1 MSNSAN
7 TSQALSKD
15 SIVAVIGAGAMGS
28 GIAHVAAKAG
38 HPVFLFDTNE
48 AAVTKG
54 IAGIKKDLDFLVSKG
69 KMSAE
74 DSAATLARI
83 TPVSELSGLKNTKLV
98 IEAIVENLEVKRKV
112 FGDLEELL
120 GEDAILT
127 TNTSSISITA
137 IAAKL
142 KRPERLLGVHFFN
155 PAPRMALVEI
165 VSGVA
170 SDPHLAQVLFDS
182 AKAWGKVPVH
192 AKSTP
197 GFIVNRVARPYYAE
211 GLRVLEEQ
219 IADIATIDTLM
230 REGCGF
236 PLGPFELMDLIG
248 HDVNFAVTNS
258 VFNAYFG
265 DKRFTPSITQQ
276 ELVSAGRLGRK
287 SGQGFY
293 DYRENA
299 QKPVAKIAAPAEKPK
314 AIKLSSATP
323 LCKDLHERLE
333 KSGVEVVSVES
344 NINAP
349 TLAITDGRTATVRA
363 KDEGISSLAIFDL
376 VKDMKTSE
384 RVGIAFADSTP
395 ESDKNSVIGA
405 LQASGLIVS
414 VLDDVA
420 GLIGMRTICMLANE
434 ASDVVTQGIAS
445 AQDIDSAMKF
455 GTNYPIGPMTWS
467 DQIGIKHVT
476 TVLNNLKNHYGEER
490 YRLSPLILRKNA
502 AF

>member
-1 MSNSAN
+1 MSNSEKA
-7 TSQALSKD
+7 SKALSKD

-54 IAGIKKDLDFLVSKG
+54 IAGIKKDLEFLVSKG
-69 KMSAE
+69 KISAE
-74 DSAATLARI
+74 DMTATLNRI

-98 IEAIVENLEVKRKV
+98 IEAIVENLDIKRKV

-120 GEDAILT
+120 GDDAILT
-127 TNTSSISITA
+127 SNTSSISITA

-142 KRPERLLGVHFFN
+142 KHPERLLGVHFFN

-170 SDPHLAQVLFDS
+170 SDKHLAEVLFDS

-299 QKPVAKIAAPAEKPK
+299 QKPLAKIATPQAKPK
-314 AIKLSSATP
+314 AIKLSAETP
-323 LCKDLHERLE
+323 NCKDLHERLE
-333 KSGVEVVSVES
+333 KAGIEVVSMSS
-344 NINAP
+344 NIQAP
-349 TLAITDGRTATVRA
+349 TLAITDGRTATIRS
-363 KDEGISSLAIFDL
+363 KDEAITSLAVFDL
-376 VKDMKTSE
+376 VKDMKTSD
-384 RVGIAFADSTP
+384 RIGIAFSDSMP
-395 ESDKNSVIGA
+395 EAERNEVIGA
-405 LQASGLIVS
+405 LQATGLQVS
-414 VLDDVA
+414 ILDDVA
-420 GLIGMRTICMLANE
+420 GLVGMRTVCMLANE

-445 AQDIDSAMKF
+445 AKDIDSAMKY

-467 DQIGIKHVT
+467 EHIGIKHVAR
-476 TVLNNLKNHYGEER
+476 VLNNLKNHYGEER
-490 YRLSPLILRKNA
+490 YRLSPYILRKNA
-502 AF
+502 TV

>member
-1 MSNSAN
+1 MN
-7 TSQALSKD
+7 TKVNQAAPLPTSTT
-15 SIVAVIGAGAMGS
+15 VAVIGAGAMGS
-28 GIAHVAAKAG
+28 GIAHVVAKAG
-38 HPVFLFDTNE
+38 HPVFLFDTND
-48 AAVTKG
+48 AALEKG
-54 IAGIKKDLDFLVSKG
+54 IAGIKKDLDFLASKG

-74 DSAATLARI
+74 DAEATLKRI
-83 TPVSELSGLKNTKLV
+83 MPIKELATLKNSKLV
-98 IEAIVENLEVKRKV
+98 IEAIVENLDVKRKV
-112 FGDLEELL
+112 FGDLEDLL
-120 GEDAILT
+120 SEDAILT
-127 TNTSSISITA
+127 SNTSSISITA

-142 KRPERLLGVHFFN
+142 KRPERMLGVHFFN

-170 SDPHLAQVLFDS
+170 SDSALAQTLFES

-276 ELVSAGRLGRK
+276 ELVSAGRFGRK

-293 DYRENA
+293 DYREGA
-299 QKPVAKIAAPAEKPK
+299 KKQSASVAKECSKPL
-314 AIKLSSATP
+314 AIKMIEATD
-323 LCKDLHERLE
+323 LCKQLAQRIQS
-333 KSGVEVVSVES
+333 SGIKVLDATSKEQ
-344 NINAP
+344 AP
-349 TLAITDGRTATVRA
+349 VLTITDGRTATIRA
-363 KDEGISSLAIFDL
+363 KDSGLTSLAVFDL
-376 VKDMKTSE
+376 VKDMNATD
-384 RVGIAFADSTP
+384 RIGVAFADSTP
-395 ESDKNSVIGA
+395 QTDRDQIVGA
-405 LQASGLIVS
+405 LQACGLQVS
-414 VLDDVA
+414 LLDDVA
-420 GLIGMRTICMLANE
+420 GLVGMRTVCMLANE

-445 AQDIDSAMKF
+445 AEDIDSAMKY
-455 GTNYPIGPMTWS
+455 GTNYPIGPMKWS
-467 DQIGIKHVT
+467 EMIGIGHVAK
-476 TVLNNLKNHYGEER
+476 VLTHLRNHYGEER
-490 YRLSPLILRKNA
+490 YRLSPLILRKDA
-502 AF
+502 Q

>member
-1 MSNSAN
+1 MSNTN
-7 TSQALSKD
+7 ALSKD

-48 AAVTKG
+48 AALTKG
-54 IAGIKKDLDFLVSKG
+54 IAGIKKDLEFLVSKG
-69 KMSAE
+69 KMAAE
-74 DSAATLARI
+74 DMTATLARI
-83 TPVSELSGLKNTKLV
+83 TPVSELAALKNTKLV
-98 IEAIVENLEVKRKV
+98 IEAIVENLDIKRKV

-120 GEDAILT
+120 AEDAILT
-127 TNTSSISITA
+127 SNTSSISITA

-170 SDPHLAQVLFDS
+170 SDAHLAEVLFDS

-299 QKPVAKIAAPAEKPK
+299 IKPLAKIAPPSTKPK
-314 AIKLSSATP
+314 VIKLSEDTP
-323 LCKDLHERLE
+323 VCHDLRARIE
-333 KSGVEVVSVES
+333 KAGVEVVSINSSV
-344 NINAP
+344 NAP
-349 TLAITDGRTATVRA
+349 TLLITDGRTATIRA
-363 KDEGISSLAIFDL
+363 KDESITSLAVFDL

-384 RVGIAFADSTP
+384 RVGISFADSTP
-395 ESDKNSVIGA
+395 DTDKQSVIGA
-405 LQASGLIVS
+405 LQAAGLQVS

-420 GLIGMRTICMLANE
+420 GLIGMRTVCMLANE

-445 AQDIDSAMKF
+445 AKDIDSAMKY
-455 GTNYPIGPMTWS
+455 GTNYPMGPMTWA
-467 DQIGIKHVT
+467 QEIGIKHVAR
-476 TVLNNLKNHYGEER
+476 VLNNLKNHYGEER
-490 YRLSPLILRKNA
+490 YRLSPYILRKNA
-502 AF
+502 AN

>member
-1 MSNSAN
+1 MNTKANQASALP
-7 TSQALSKD
+7 TSTT
-15 SIVAVIGAGAMGS
+15 VAVIGAGAMGS
-28 GIAHVAAKAG
+28 GIAHVLAKAG
-38 HPVFLFDTNE
+38 HPVFLFDTND
-48 AAVTKG
+48 AALEKG
-54 IAGIKKDLDFLVSKG
+54 IAGIKKDLDFLASKG
-69 KMSAE
+69 KMSNE
-74 DSAATLARI
+74 DALATLKRI
-83 TPVSELSGLKNTKLV
+83 TPVKELTALKASKLV
-98 IEAIVENLEVKRKV
+98 IEAIVENLDVKRKV
-112 FGDLEELL
+112 FGDLEDLL
-120 GEDAILT
+120 SEDAILT
-127 TNTSSISITA
+127 SNTSSISITA

-142 KRPERLLGVHFFN
+142 KRPERMLGVHFFN

-170 SDPHLAQVLFDS
+170 SDANLAQTLFES

-276 ELVSAGRLGRK
+276 ELVSAGRFGRK

-293 DYRENA
+293 DYREGAKKQSASIANDCS
-299 QKPVAKIAAPAEKPK
+299 KPT
-314 AIKLSSATP
+314 AIKMIQDTD
-323 LCKDLHERLE
+323 LCKQLAARIQS
-333 KSGVEVVSVES
+333 SGIKVLNVDAKEQ
-344 NINAP
+344 AP
-349 TLAITDGRTATVRA
+349 LLAITDGRTATIRA
-363 KDEGISSLAIFDL
+363 KDNNLTSLAVFDL
-376 VKDMKTSE
+376 VKDVTATD
-384 RVGIAFADSTP
+384 RIGVAFADSTP
-395 ESDKNSVIGA
+395 QTDRDQIIGA
-405 LQASGLIVS
+405 LQACGLLVS

-420 GLIGMRTICMLANE
+420 GLVGMRTVCMLANE

-445 AQDIDSAMKF
+445 AEDIDSAMKY
-455 GTNYPIGPMTWS
+455 GTNYPIGPMKWS
-467 DQIGIKHVT
+467 EMIGIKHVA
-476 TVLNNLKNHYGEER
+476 TVLNNLRNHYGEER

-502 AF
+502 Q

>member
-1 MSNSAN
+1 MSNSN
-7 TSQALSKD
+7 ALSKD

-38 HPVFLFDTNE
+38 HPVFLFDTND
-48 AAVTKG
+48 AALSKG
-54 IAGIKKDLDFLVSKG
+54 IAGIKKDLEFLVSKN
-69 KMSAE
+69 KMTAE
-74 DSAATLARI
+74 DMAATIARI
-83 TPVSELSGLKNTKLV
+83 TPTSELSALKNTKLV
-98 IEAIVENLEVKRKV
+98 IEAIVENLDIKRKV
-112 FGDLEELL
+112 FADLEDLL
-120 GEDAILT
+120 AKDAILT
-127 TNTSSISITA
+127 SNTSSISITS

-170 SDPHLAQVLFDS
+170 SDQHLANVLFDS

-299 QKPVAKIAAPAEKPK
+299 VKPLAKVAPACAKPK
-314 AIKLSSATP
+314 AIKLSEDTT
-323 LCKDLHERLE
+323 LCQDLRSRLE
-333 KSGVEVVSVES
+333 KAGVEVVSANS

-349 TLAITDGRTATVRA
+349 TLLITDGRTATIRA
-363 KDEGISSLAIFDL
+363 KDENISSLAVFDL

-384 RVGIAFADSTP
+384 RVGISFADST
-395 ESDKNSVIGA
+395 SDTDKAAIIGA
-405 LQASGLIVS
+405 LQSAGLQVS
-414 VLDDVA
+414 LLDDVA
-420 GLIGMRTICMLANE
+420 GLVGMRTVCMLANE

-445 AQDIDSAMKF
+445 AKDIDSAMKF
-455 GTNYPIGPMTWS
+455 GTNYPIGPMTWAE
-467 DQIGIKHVT
+467 QIGIKHVAC
-476 TVLNNLKNHYGEER
+476 VLNNLKNHYGEER
-490 YRLSPLILRKNA
+490 YRLSPYILRKNA
-502 AF
+502 AI

>member
-1 MSNSAN
+1 MNNQSKQA
-7 TSQALSKD
+7 TALST
-15 SIVAVIGAGAMGS
+15 SSTVAVIGAGAMGS
-28 GIAHVAAKAG
+28 GIAHVVAKAG
-38 HPVFLFDTNE
+38 HPVFLFDTND
-48 AAVTKG
+48 AALEKG
-54 IAGIKKDLDFLVSKG
+54 IAGIKKDLDFLASKG

-74 DSAATLARI
+74 DAQATLGRI
-83 TPVSELSGLKNTKLV
+83 KPVKELSALKDSKLV
-98 IEAIVENLEVKRKV
+98 IEAIVENLDVKRKV
-112 FGDLEELL
+112 FGDLEDLL
-120 GEDAILT
+120 SDDAILT
-127 TNTSSISITA
+127 SNTSSISITA

-142 KRPERLLGVHFFN
+142 KRPERMLGVHFFN

-170 SDPHLAQVLFDS
+170 SDSQLAQTLFES

-230 REGCGF
+230 REACGF

-293 DYRENA
+293 DYREGA
-299 QKPVAKIAAPAEKPK
+299 QKQSAKVAPPAPKPA
-314 AIKLSSATP
+314 AIKMIQATN
-323 LCKDLHERLE
+323 LCKELALRIQAAGIKVLDAN
-333 KSGVEVVSVES
+333 SQDQV
-344 NINAP
+344 P
-349 TLAITDGRTATVRA
+349 CLAITDGRTATVRSKETA
-363 KDEGISSLAIFDL
+363 IASLALFDL
-376 VKDMKTSE
+376 VKDMTTSDRIGLTFSDTTTE
-384 RVGIAFADSTP
+384 ADRSTI
-395 ESDKNSVIGA
+395 IGA
-405 LQASGLIVS
+405 LQATGIQVS

-420 GLIGMRTICMLANE
+420 GLVGMRTVCMLANE

-445 AQDIDSAMKF
+445 AEDIDSAMKY
-455 GTNYPIGPMTWS
+455 GTNYPIGPMKWS
-467 DQIGIKHVT
+467 EIIGIKHVA
-476 TVLNNLKNHYGEER
+476 TVLNNLRHHYGEER

-502 AF
+502 H